1 MLSRLSFKDVLTVF
15 FGLNFNV
22 EKRANVHNFKKTT
35 FAQIIKMNPKHLPQ
49 SILKNLGIENL
60 NEMQEVAQDAI
71 LHDNNILLLSPT
83 GSGKTLAFLLP
94 VLELLNPEF
103 LSVQCLILVPS
114 RELGLQIEQV
124 WKKMGTDY
132 KINVCYGGHSIDTEI
147 KNLSNPPAVLIGTP
161 GRIAD
166 HIERGTFRLDK
177 IQTMVLDEF
186 DKSLQLGFHEQMSFI
201 IGKLPKLNKRVLVS
215 ATSDIEIPKYT
226 RVINP
231 TILDFIPEEDE
242 AASNLSMKMVVSKDK
257 DKLTSL
263 FNLICSLKSEA
274 AIVFCNHRDAAERI
288 SDTLNEKGIY
298 ATYYHGGMD
307 QDERERA
314 LIQFRNGS
322 MSYLIT
328 TDLAARGLDIPEMNH
343 VIHYHL
349 PSKADE
355 FTHRNGRTAR
365 MLASGTAYIVVND
378 SEKKMDY
385 IDYSIPVLNVEA
397 PKSLPKPPQYQ
408 TIYISGGKKN
418 KLNKIDIVGFFSQKG
433 KLEKGDL
440 GLIEVKDFISFAA
453 VKFNKVK
460 DLLHVIKDEKM
471 KGKKFKIEVAR
482 KVIKKVEE

>member
-1 MLSRLSFKDVLTVF
+1 MKNQYHSNNLLL
-15 FGLNFNV
+15 
-22 EKRANVHNFKKTT
+22 
-35 FAQIIKMNPKHLPQ
+35 
-49 SILKNLGIENL
+49 NLGIENL
-60 NEMQEVAQDAI
+60 NEMQIAAQETI
-71 LHDNNILLLSPT
+71 LNDSNVLLLSPT

-94 VLELLNPEF
+94 IFELIDEQIAG
-103 LSVQCLILVPS
+103 VQCLILVPS

-132 KINVCYGGHSIDTEI
+132 KVNVCYGGHSIETEI
-147 KNLSNPPAVLIGTP
+147 KNLSNPPAILIGTP

-166 HIERGTFRLDK
+166 HIDRGTFKVDR
-177 IQTMVLDEF
+177 IQTLVLDEF

-201 IGKLPKLNKRVLVS
+201 ISRLSKVNKRILVS
-215 ATSDIEIPKYT
+215 ATSGIEIPKYT
-226 RVINP
+226 KVTNP
-231 TILDFIPEEDE
+231 TVLDFIPSDEEKV
-242 AASNLSMKMVVSKDK
+242 NLSMKMVVSKEK
-257 DKLTSL
+257 DKITTL
-263 FNLICSLKSEA
+263 FNLICSLKSQSA
-274 AIVFCNHRDAAERI
+274 LIFCNHRDAAERI

-322 MSYLIT
+322 VSYLIT
-328 TDLAARGLDIPEMNH
+328 TDLAARGLDIPEMKH

-349 PSKADE
+349 PSKEED

-365 MLASGTAYIVVND
+365 MLASGTAYIIIHE

-385 IDYSIPVLNVEA
+385 IDYNMPVLKVDNA
-397 PKSLPKPPQYQ
+397 TTLPKPPEFQ

-453 VKFNKVK
+453 VKFNKVAA
-460 DLLHVIKDEKM
+460 LLSNIRDEKM

-482 KVIKKVEE
+482 KVIKKEEDSKTDKY

>member
-1 MLSRLSFKDVLTVF
+1 
-15 FGLNFNV
+15 
-22 EKRANVHNFKKTT
+22 
-35 FAQIIKMNPKHLPQ
+35 MNQNHH
-49 SILKNLGIENL
+49 SNNILLNLGIENL
-60 NEMQEVAQDAI
+60 NEMQEVAQNAI
-71 LHDNNILLLSPT
+71 LNDANVLLLSPT

-94 VLELLNPEF
+94 IFEMLQENVNV
-103 LSVQCLILVPS
+103 VQCLILVPS

-124 WKKMGTDY
+124 WKKMGTNY
-132 KINVCYGGHSIDTEI
+132 KVNTCYGGHSIDTEI

-166 HIERGTFRLDK
+166 HIDRGTFKVDA
-177 IQTMVLDEF
+177 IQTLILDEF

-201 IGKLPKLNKRVLVS
+201 INRLPKLNKRVLVS

-231 TILDFIPEEDE
+231 TVLDFIPSEEE
-242 AASNLSMKMVVSKDK
+242 KTNLSMKMVVSKDK
-257 DKLTSL
+257 DKLGSL

-274 AIVFCNHRDAAERI
+274 AIIFCNHRDAAERI
-288 SDTLNEKGIY
+288 SDTLCEKGIFS
-298 ATYYHGGMD
+298 TYYHGGMD

-322 MSYLIT
+322 ISYLIT
-328 TDLAARGLDIPEMNH
+328 TDLAARGLDITEMKH

-349 PSKADE
+349 PSKEDE

-365 MLASGTAYIVVND
+365 MLASGTAYILIHE
-378 SEKKMDY
+378 SEKKADY
-385 IDYSIPVLNVEA
+385 LDYKMPVLNVDTVT
-397 PKSLPKPPQYQ
+397 KLPNVPEFQ

-453 VKFNKVK
+453 IKSSKVK
-460 DLLHVIKDEKM
+460 DLLSNIRDEKM

-482 KVIKKVEE
+482 KVVKKEE

>member
-1 MLSRLSFKDVLTVF
+1 
-15 FGLNFNV
+15 
-22 EKRANVHNFKKTT
+22 
-35 FAQIIKMNPKHLPQ
+35 MNNNPHSTNL
-49 SILKNLGIENL
+49 LLNLGIESL
-60 NEMQEVAQDAI
+60 NEMQEMAQDAI
-71 LHDNNILLLSPT
+71 LNDANILLLSPT

-94 VLELLNPEF
+94 IFEMLQPEINT
-103 LSVQCLILVPS
+103 VQCLILVPS

-132 KINVCYGGHSIDTEI
+132 KVNVCYGGHSIDTEI

-166 HIERGTFRLDK
+166 HIERGTFKMDA
-177 IQTMVLDEF
+177 IQTLVLDEF

-201 IGKLPKLNKRVLVS
+201 ISKLNKLNKRILVS

-226 RVINP
+226 RVVNP
-231 TILDFIPEEDE
+231 TVLDFIPTEEVN
-242 AASNLSMKMVVSKDK
+242 SNLTLKMVVSKEK
-257 DKLTSL
+257 DKINSL
-263 FNLICSLKSEA
+263 FNLICSLKSQS
-274 AIVFCNHRDAAERI
+274 AIIFCNHRDAAERI

-298 ATYYHGGMD
+298 STYYHGGMD

-322 MSYLIT
+322 VSYLVT

-349 PSKADE
+349 PSKEDE

-365 MLASGTAYIVVND
+365 MLASGTAYIVAHE

-385 IDYSIPVLNVEA
+385 IDYATTVLNVDTA
-397 PKSLPKPPQYQ
+397 TTLPKAPEFQ
-408 TIYISGGKKN
+408 TIYVSGGKKN

-453 VKFNKVK
+453 VKSKKVK
-460 DLLHVIKDEKM
+460 EFLGNIQDEKM

-482 KVIKKVEE
+482 KVVKKED

>member
-1 MLSRLSFKDVLTVF
+1 MKNHHHS
-15 FGLNFNV
+15 NN
-22 EKRANVHNFKKTT
+22 
-35 FAQIIKMNPKHLPQ
+35 
-49 SILKNLGIENL
+49 ILLNLGIDAL
-60 NEMQEVAQDAI
+60 NEMQLAAQETI
-71 LHDNNILLLSPT
+71 LNDSNVLLLSPT

-94 VLELLNPEF
+94 IFEMLQEEI
-103 LSVQCLILVPS
+103 STVQCLILVPS

-124 WKKMGTDY
+124 WKKMGTNY
-132 KINVCYGGHSIDTEI
+132 KVNVCYGGHSIETEI

-166 HIERGTFRLDK
+166 HIDRETFKTDTIVTL
-177 IQTMVLDEF
+177 ILDEF

-201 IGKLPKLNKRVLVS
+201 IARLTKLNKRILVS

-226 RVINP
+226 RVIHP
-231 TILDFIPEEDE
+231 TVLDFIPEEE
-242 AASNLSMKMVVSKDK
+242 ESTNLSIKMVVSMQKDK
-257 DKLTSL
+257 IDSL
-263 FNLICSLKSEA
+263 FYLICSLKSESA
-274 AIVFCNHRDAAERI
+274 LIFCNHRDAAERI
-288 SDTLNEKGIY
+288 SETLNEKGIY

-322 MSYLIT
+322 VSYLVT
-328 TDLAARGLDIPEMNH
+328 TDLAARGLDIPEMKH

-349 PSKADE
+349 PSKEDE

-365 MLASGTAYIVVND
+365 MLASGTAYVIIHE
-378 SEKKMDY
+378 SEKQLDY
-385 IDYSIPVLNVEA
+385 IDYGMKVLNIDNTTT
-397 PKSLPKPPQYQ
+397 LPKPPQFQ

-453 VKFNKVK
+453 VKSKKVK
-460 DLLHVIKDEKM
+460 ELLSLIRDEKM

-482 KVIKKVEE
+482 KVIKKEEEK

>member
-1 MLSRLSFKDVLTVF
+1 M
-15 FGLNFNV
+15 N
-22 EKRANVHNFKKTT
+22 
-35 FAQIIKMNPKHLPQ
+35 QILP
-49 SILKNLGIENL
+49 SNTILRNLGIDSL
-60 NEMQEVAQDAI
+60 NDMQVAAQETI
-71 LHDNNILLLSPT
+71 LNDNNVLLLSPT

-94 VLELLNPEF
+94 IFEMLQAEI

-124 WKKMGTDY
+124 WKKMGTAY
-132 KINVCYGGHSIDTEI
+132 KVNVCYGGHSMDTEI

-166 HIERGTFRLDK
+166 HIDRGTFRTDK
-177 IQTMVLDEF
+177 IQTLILDEF

-201 IGKLPKLNKRVLVS
+201 IGKLSKLNKRVLVS

-226 RVINP
+226 RVVNP
-231 TILDFIPEEDE
+231 TILDFIPEHQE
-242 AASNLSMKMVVSKDK
+242 SNTLSMKMVVSKEK
-257 DKLTSL
+257 DKIGSL
-263 FNLICSLKSEA
+263 FNLICSLKSQSA
-274 AIVFCNHRDAAERI
+274 LIFCNHRDAAERI
-288 SDTLNEKGIY
+288 SDALNEKGIY

-322 MSYLIT
+322 VSYLVT
-328 TDLAARGLDIPEMNH
+328 TDLAARGLDIPEMKH

-349 PSKADE
+349 PSKEDE

-365 MLASGTAYIVVND
+365 MLATGTAYIIVHD
-378 SEKKMDY
+378 SEKQLDY
-385 IDYSIPVLNVEA
+385 IDYSMAILKVDNA
-397 PKSLPKPPQYQ
+397 TALPKPPEFQ
-408 TIYISGGKKN
+408 TVYISGGKKN

-453 VKFNKVK
+453 VKYNKVK
-460 DLLHVIKDEKM
+460 DLLQNIRDEKM

>member
-1 MLSRLSFKDVLTVF
+1 MYK
-15 FGLNFNV
+15 
-22 EKRANVHNFKKTT
+22 
-35 FAQIIKMNPKHLPQ
+35 NPHSNNL
-49 SILKNLGIENL
+49 LLNLGIENL
-60 NEMQEVAQDAI
+60 NEMQVTAQETI
-71 LHDNNILLLSPT
+71 LNDTNVLLLSPT

-94 VLELLNPEF
+94 IFELLDEYVAG
-103 LSVQCLILVPS
+103 VQCLILVPS

-124 WKKMGTDY
+124 WKKMGTSY
-132 KINVCYGGHSIDTEI
+132 KVNVCYGGHSIETEI
-147 KNLSNPPAVLIGTP
+147 KNLSNAPAVLIGTP

-166 HIERGTFRLDK
+166 HIERGTFKVDR
-177 IQTMVLDEF
+177 IQALVLDEF

-201 IGKLPKLNKRVLVS
+201 IGKLSKVNKRVLVS
-215 ATSDIEIPKYT
+215 ATSGIEIPKYT
-226 RVINP
+226 RVVNP
-231 TILDFIPEEDE
+231 TVLDFIPSEEE
-242 AASNLSMKMVVSKDK
+242 KVNLSMKMVISKEKDK
-257 DKLTSL
+257 IGSL
-263 FNLICSLKSEA
+263 FNLICSLKSQSA
-274 AIVFCNHRDAAERI
+274 LIFCNHRDAAERI
-288 SDTLNEKGIY
+288 SDSLNEKGIY

-322 MSYLIT
+322 VSYLVT
-328 TDLAARGLDIPEMNH
+328 TDLAARGLDIPEMKH

-349 PSKADE
+349 PAKEDE

-365 MLASGTAYIVVND
+365 MLASGTAYLIIHD
-378 SEKKMDY
+378 SEKKLDY
-385 IDYSIPVLNVEA
+385 IDYNMPVLKVDNA
-397 PKSLPKPPQYQ
+397 TTLPKPPEFQ

-460 DLLHVIKDEKM
+460 DLLSNIRDEKM

-482 KVIKKVEE
+482 KVIKKEEDSKAEKY

>member
-1 MLSRLSFKDVLTVF
+1 M
-15 FGLNFNV
+15 N
-22 EKRANVHNFKKTT
+22 KKHHS
-35 FAQIIKMNPKHLPQ
+35 NN
-49 SILKNLGIENL
+49 ILLNLGIENL
-60 NEMQEVAQDAI
+60 NEMQETAQDVI
-71 LHDNNILLLSPT
+71 LNDNNVLLLSPT

-94 VLELLNPEF
+94 VFEMLQPEI

-132 KINVCYGGHSIDTEI
+132 KVNVCYGGHSIDTEI

-166 HIERGTFRLDK
+166 HIDRDTFRLDK
-177 IQTMVLDEF
+177 IQTLILDEF

-201 IGKLPKLNKRVLVS
+201 IGKLNKLNKRVLVS

-226 RVINP
+226 RVVNP
-231 TILDFIPEEDE
+231 TILDFIPTEEE
-242 AASNLSMKMVVSKDK
+242 QESNLTTKMVISPSKDK
-257 DKLTSL
+257 LESL
-263 FNLICSLKSEA
+263 FNLICSLKSQS
-274 AIVFCNHRDAAERI
+274 AIIFCNHRDAAERI

-307 QDERERA
+307 QEERERA

-322 MSYLIT
+322 ISYLVT
-328 TDLAARGLDIPEMNH
+328 TDLAARGLDIPEMKH

-349 PSKADE
+349 PLKEDE

-365 MLASGTAYIVVND
+365 MQASGTAYLIVNE
-378 SEKKMDY
+378 SEKKLDY
-385 IDYSIPVLNVEA
+385 VDYEMPVLNIEN
-397 PKSLPKPPQYQ
+397 STTLPKPPEFQ

-453 VKFNKVK
+453 VKSNKVK
-460 DLLHVIKDEKM
+460 GLLHAIKDEKM

-482 KVIKKVEE
+482 KVIKKEEQ

>member
-1 MLSRLSFKDVLTVF
+1 MK
-15 FGLNFNV
+15 NFHHSN
-22 EKRANVHNFKKTT
+22 N
-35 FAQIIKMNPKHLPQ
+35 
-49 SILKNLGIENL
+49 ILLNLGIENL
-60 NEMQEVAQDAI
+60 NEMQETAQQAI
-71 LHDNNILLLSPT
+71 LNDHNVLLLSPT

-94 VLELLNPEF
+94 IFEMLDEKIKT
-103 LSVQCLILVPS
+103 VQCLILVPS

-132 KINVCYGGHSIDTEI
+132 KVNVCYGGHSIETEI

-166 HIERGTFRLDK
+166 HLDRGTFTADAITTL
-177 IQTMVLDEF
+177 ILDEF

-201 IGKLPKLNKRVLVS
+201 IARLPKLNKRILVS

-226 RVINP
+226 RVVHP
-231 TILDFIPEEDE
+231 TVLDFIPEEE
-242 AASNLSMKMVVSKDK
+242 SKTNLSMKMVLSPNKDK
-257 DKLTSL
+257 IESL
-263 FNLICSLKSEA
+263 FHLICSLKSEL
-274 AIVFCNHRDAAERI
+274 AIIFCNHRDAAERI

-298 ATYYHGGMD
+298 STYYHGGMD

-322 MSYLIT
+322 VSYLVT
-328 TDLAARGLDIPEMNH
+328 TDLAARGLDIPEMKH

-349 PSKADE
+349 PSKEDE

-365 MLASGTAYIVVND
+365 MLASGTSYIIIHE
-378 SEKKMDY
+378 SEKKLDY
-385 IDYSIPVLNVEA
+385 IDYGMKVMKVENSN
-397 PKSLPKPPQYQ
+397 KLPKAPEFQ
-408 TIYISGGKKN
+408 TIYVSGGKKN

-453 VKFNKVK
+453 VKSAKVK
-460 DLLHVIKDEKM
+460 DLLKNIRDEKM

-482 KVIKKVEE
+482 KVIKKEEEK

>member
-1 MLSRLSFKDVLTVF
+1 
-15 FGLNFNV
+15 
-22 EKRANVHNFKKTT
+22 
-35 FAQIIKMNPKHLPQ
+35 MNSKHLPQ
-49 SILKNLGIENL
+49 NILKNLGISQL
-60 NEMQEVAQDAI
+60 NEMQDSAQDAI

-94 VLELLNPEF
+94 ILELLQPEI

-132 KINVCYGGHSIDTEI
+132 KVNVCYGGHSIDTEI

-166 HIERGTFRLDK
+166 HIDRGTFRLDK

-201 IGKLPKLNKRVLVS
+201 IGKLSKLNKRILVS

-226 RVINP
+226 RVVNP
-231 TILDFIPEEDE
+231 TILDFIPENEE
-242 AASNLSMKMVVSKDK
+242 ESNLTMKLVVSKEK
-257 DKLTSL
+257 DKLGSL
-263 FNLICSLKSEA
+263 FQLICSLKSQA
-274 AIVFCNHRDAAERI
+274 AIVFCNHREAAERI

-298 ATYYHGGMD
+298 STYYHGGMD

-322 MSYLIT
+322 ASYLIT

-349 PSKADE
+349 PLKEDE

-365 MLASGTAYIVVND
+365 MTASGTAYIIAHD

-385 IDYSIPVLNVEA
+385 LDYGMDAYQLPASVV
-397 PKSLPKPPQYQ
+397 LPKPPLFQ

-460 DLLHVIKDEKM
+460 DLLHNIKEEKM

-482 KVIKKVEE
+482 KVIKKEEE

>member
-1 MLSRLSFKDVLTVF
+1 MTNHHHSTNLLL
-15 FGLNFNV
+15 
-22 EKRANVHNFKKTT
+22 
-35 FAQIIKMNPKHLPQ
+35 
-49 SILKNLGIENL
+49 NLGIESL
-60 NEMQEVAQDAI
+60 NEMQLAAQETI
-71 LHDNNILLLSPT
+71 LNDRNVLLLSPT

-94 VLELLNPEF
+94 VFELLDEYVAG
-103 LSVQCLILVPS
+103 VQCLILVPS

-124 WKKMGTDY
+124 WKKMGTSY
-132 KINVCYGGHSIDTEI
+132 KVNVCYGGHSIETEI

-166 HIERGTFRLDK
+166 HIERGTFKTDR
-177 IQTMVLDEF
+177 IQTLILDEF

-201 IGKLPKLNKRVLVS
+201 IGKLSKVNKRVLVS
-215 ATSDIEIPKYT
+215 ATSGIEIPRYT
-226 RVINP
+226 QVVAP
-231 TILDFIPEEDE
+231 TVLDFIPSEEDKV
-242 AASNLSMKMVVSKDK
+242 NLAMKMVVSIEKDK
-257 DKLTSL
+257 IGTL
-263 FNLICSLKSEA
+263 FNLICSLKSQSA
-274 AIVFCNHRDAAERI
+274 LIFCNHRDAAERI
-288 SDTLNEKGIY
+288 SDGLNEKGIY

-322 MSYLIT
+322 MPYLVT
-328 TDLAARGLDIPEMNH
+328 TDLAARGLDIPEMKH

-349 PSKADE
+349 PSKEDE

-365 MLASGTAYIVVND
+365 MMASGTAYIIIHE
-378 SEKKMDY
+378 SEKKQEY
-385 IDYSIPVLNVEA
+385 IDYGMEVLNVKNA
-397 PKSLPKPPQYQ
+397 TTLPKPPEFQ

-453 VKFNKVK
+453 VKFSKVR
-460 DLLHVIKDEKM
+460 DLLANIRDEKM

-482 KVIKKVEE
+482 KVIKKEE

>member
-1 MLSRLSFKDVLTVF
+1 
-15 FGLNFNV
+15 
-22 EKRANVHNFKKTT
+22 
-35 FAQIIKMNPKHLPQ
+35 MNQNPHSNNL
-49 SILKNLGIENL
+49 LLNLGIESL
-60 NEMQEVAQDAI
+60 NEMQEVAHDAI
-71 LHDNNILLLSPT
+71 LNDANVLLLSPT

-94 VLELLNPEF
+94 IFELLEEDINT
-103 LSVQCLILVPS
+103 VQCLILVPS

-124 WKKMGTDY
+124 WKKMGTHY
-132 KINVCYGGHSIDTEI
+132 KVNVCYGGHSIDTEI
-147 KNLSNPPAVLIGTP
+147 KNLSNPPALLIGTP

-166 HIERGTFRLDK
+166 HIDRGTFSTNDIVTL
-177 IQTMVLDEF
+177 VLDEF

-201 IGKLPKLNKRVLVS
+201 IARLNKLNKRVLVS

-231 TILDFIPEEDE
+231 TVLDFIPTEETT
-242 AASNLSMKMVVSKDK
+242 SNLGIKMVVSKDK
-257 DKLTSL
+257 DKLNSL

-274 AIVFCNHRDAAERI
+274 AIIFCNHRDAAERI

-322 MSYLIT
+322 VSYLIT
-328 TDLAARGLDIPEMNH
+328 TDLAARGLDIPEMKH

-349 PSKADE
+349 PLKEDE

-365 MLASGTAYIVVND
+365 MLASGTAYIVAHE

-385 IDYSIPVLNVEA
+385 LDYGMAVLNLENA
-397 PKSLPKPPQYQ
+397 TTLPKPPEFQ
-408 TIYISGGKKN
+408 TIYVSGGKKN

-453 VKFNKVK
+453 VKSKKVK
-460 DLLHVIKDEKM
+460 EFLANIRDEKM

-482 KVIKKVEE
+482 KVVKKED

>member
-1 MLSRLSFKDVLTVF
+1 MNTP
-15 FGLNFNV
+15 
-22 EKRANVHNFKKTT
+22 HNFK
-35 FAQIIKMNPKHLPQ
+35 P
-49 SILKNLGIENL
+49 ILANLGISDL
-60 NEMQEVAQDAI
+60 NEMQEVSHDAI
-71 LHDNNILLLSPT
+71 INENNVLLLSPT

-94 VLELLNPEF
+94 IFELLQPEI

-124 WKKMGTDY
+124 WKKMSTGY
-132 KINVCYGGHSIDTEI
+132 KVNVCYGGHSIDTEI
-147 KNLSNPPAVLIGTP
+147 KNLSNPPAILIGTP

-166 HIERGTFRLDK
+166 HIDRGTFRLDK
-177 IQTMVLDEF
+177 IQTLVLDEF
-186 DKSLQLGFHEQMSFI
+186 DKSLQLGFHEQMSFV
-201 IGKLPKLNKRVLVS
+201 IGKLTKLNKRVLVS
-215 ATSDIEIPKYT
+215 ATSGIEIPKYT
-226 RVINP
+226 RVVNP
-231 TILDFIPEEDE
+231 LILDFIPDNKEEN
-242 AASNLSMKMVVSKDK
+242 NLSLQMVVSKDK
-257 DKLTSL
+257 DKLMTL
-263 FNLICSLKSEA
+263 FQLICSLKSEA

-307 QDERERA
+307 QEERERA

-328 TDLAARGLDIPEMNH
+328 TDLAARGLDIPEMKH

-349 PSKADE
+349 PLKEEE

-365 MLASGTAYIVVND
+365 MLASGTAYLIVNE
-378 SEKKMDY
+378 SEKKLDY
-385 IDYSIPVLNVEA
+385 VDYTMPAMEVSSNIV
-397 PKSLPKPPQYQ
+397 LPKPPQFQ

-453 VKFNKVK
+453 VKYNKVK
-460 DLLHVIKDEKM
+460 ELLHLVKEEKM

-482 KVIKKVEE
+482 KVIKKEEE

>member
-1 MLSRLSFKDVLTVF
+1 MNTKQSATTILS
-15 FGLNFNV
+15 
-22 EKRANVHNFKKTT
+22 
-35 FAQIIKMNPKHLPQ
+35 
-49 SILKNLGIENL
+49 NLGITSW
-60 NEMQEVAQDAI
+60 NEMQEVAHDTI
-71 LHDNNILLLSPT
+71 LNENNTLLLSPT

-94 VLELLNPEF
+94 VFELLQAEI

-124 WKKMGTDY
+124 WKKMGTSY
-132 KINVCYGGHSIDTEI
+132 KVNTCYGGHSIETEI

-166 HIERGTFRLDK
+166 HIDRGTFRLDK
-177 IQTMVLDEF
+177 IQTIVLDEF
-186 DKSLQLGFHEQMSFI
+186 DKSLQLGFHEQMSYI
-201 IGKLPKLNKRVLVS
+201 IGQLTKVNKRVLVS

-226 RVINP
+226 RVVNP
-231 TILDFIPEEDE
+231 VVLDFIPEEE
-242 AASNLSMKMVVSKDK
+242 AVSNLSMKLVLSKEKDK
-257 DKLTSL
+257 INTL
-263 FNLICSLKSEA
+263 FQLICSLKSEA

-307 QDERERA
+307 QEERERA

-328 TDLAARGLDIPEMNH
+328 TDLAARGLDIPEMKH

-349 PSKADE
+349 PAKEDE

-365 MLASGTAYIVVND
+365 MQASGTAYIVAHE
-378 SEKKMDY
+378 SEKKLDY
-385 IDYSIPVLNVEA
+385 LDYSMEVLVVNQA
-397 PKSLPKPPQYQ
+397 KALPKPPQFQ

-460 DLLHVIKDEKM
+460 DLLHAIKDEKM

-482 KVIKKVEE
+482 KVIKKEEE

>member
-1 MLSRLSFKDVLTVF
+1 MYT
-15 FGLNFNV
+15 
-22 EKRANVHNFKKTT
+22 
-35 FAQIIKMNPKHLPQ
+35 NPHSNNL
-49 SILKNLGIENL
+49 LLNLGIESL
-60 NEMQEVAQDAI
+60 NEMQETAQETILNDA
-71 LHDNNILLLSPT
+71 NVLLLSPT

-94 VLELLNPEF
+94 IFQLLESE
-103 LSVQCLILVPS
+103 STGVQCLILVPS
-114 RELGLQIEQV
+114 RELGLQIESV

-132 KINVCYGGHSIDTEI
+132 KVNVCYGGHSIDTEI

-166 HIERGTFRLDK
+166 HIERETFKLEA
-177 IQTMVLDEF
+177 IQTLVLDEF

-201 IGKLPKLNKRVLVS
+201 ISRLTKLNKRILVS
-215 ATSDIEIPKYT
+215 ATAGIEIPKYT
-226 RVINP
+226 KVLHP
-231 TILDFIPEEDE
+231 TVLDFIPTEDE
-242 AASNLSMKMVVSKDK
+242 NLNLSLKMVVSKEK
-257 DKLTSL
+257 DKINSL
-263 FNLICSLKSEA
+263 FKLICSLKSQA

-288 SDTLNEKGIY
+288 SDSLNERGIF

-322 MSYLIT
+322 VTYLIT
-328 TDLAARGLDIPEMNH
+328 TDLAARGLDIPEMKH

-349 PSKADE
+349 PSKEDE

-365 MLASGTAYIVVND
+365 MLASGTAYIIAHE

-385 IDYSIPVLNVEA
+385 LDYGMPVLHVENA
-397 PKSLPKPPQYQ
+397 TTLPKPPEFQ

-433 KLEKGDL
+433 KLDKSDL

-453 VKFNKVK
+453 VKAKKVK
-460 DLLHVIKDEKM
+460 EFLANIRDEKI

-482 KVIKKVEE
+482 KVIKKEE